1 MNSLTNEEWIAEFKR
16 YLERRFPGRS
26 TAVHYE
32 SDMKCFLLHYKG
44 PLLAVGRADID
55 AFVDEQ
61 RRQGLAA
68 ATVKRRAAALKN
80 FFDFVADETGDS
92 DRQRENP
99 VSLKRHGGRVPQQL
113 PRDLSDEEVE
123 RLLAVIHN
131 KRDQA
136 LVMLMLYGGLRVE
149 EVVNLTREGITA
161 PAEATLPARLRVLG
175 KGRKERIVYLK
186 PEAYQV
192 MDAYLQEHDVW
203 PPNQPLFTN
212 QKGHPLTIAG
222 VQWLMRGYA
231 QASGVVVTCHRLR
244 HTCARWLAEGEMP
257 LLSLARFL
265 GHSSLSSTQR
275 YIDGANPQVRRHYD
289 QAMKPSQPLLANQPA
304 LLTGASQQPP
314 PSPSTTPTVIRA
326 EPTLFEAPDWLAA
339 WPTWLQE
346 SCLAWINQRWFQ
358 WKPSRRQHHARVS
371 LNHLRTFW
379 RWQMAHRSLAGWHQ
393 LTAADIAAF
402 IAAEL
407 GRGIAPSTVASVM
420 DQVYALLNDLL
431 DRQQL
436 STLPPR
442 PVINL
447 PDPLP
452 RHLQPTELL
461 SLESY
466 LHQHAGDTDQLPWLT
481 AALYYV
487 LAHGGLRIGELL
499 DLQVRDLDLTGGRLT
514 IRQGKGRRD
523 RLVYLTQTAIRALSA
538 YLQTVPHAPDDLLF
552 SYNQAPLT
560 YHRAYL
566 CLRQLGQAAGVP
578 NLYPMRLRHTY
589 ATTLLN
595 NGMTLDAL
603 RQLMGHNHLNTTL
616 IYARLADTTV
626 ENQYQAAMAN
636 VTNR

>member
-1 MNSLTNEEWIAEFKR
+1 MNSLTNEEWIAKFKR

-26 TAVHYE
+26 TAAHYE

-44 PLLAVGRADID
+44 PLLAVSRADVD
-55 AFVDEQ
+55 AFVDGQ

-68 ATVKRRAAALKN
+68 ATVKRRAATLKS
-80 FFDFVADETGDS
+80 FFDFVAAETGD
-92 DRQRENP
+92 RRRENP
-99 VSLKRHGGRVPQQL
+99 VSMKRHGGRVPQQL

-123 RLLAVIHN
+123 RLLAVIDD
-131 KRDQA
+131 KRDRA

-149 EVVNLTREGITA
+149 EVVNLRREEITV
-161 PAEATLPARLRVLG
+161 PVEAALPARLRVLG

-186 PEAYQV
+186 REAYEV
-192 MDAYLQEHDVW
+192 VDAYLQAQGVW
-203 PPNQPLFTN
+203 QPNQPLFTS
-212 QKGHPLTIAG
+212 QKGQPLTIAG

-231 QASGVVVTCHRLR
+231 QASGVAVTCHRLR

-289 QAMKPSQPLLANQPA
+289 QAMKPIQRPAASQPA
-304 LLTGASQQPP
+304 LPAAASPRP
-314 PSPSTTPTVIRA
+314 LPAPSTVPTVIRA
-326 EPTLFEAPDWLAA
+326 EPALFQAPEWIAA
-339 WPTWLQE
+339 WPTWLRD

-358 WKPSRRQHHARVS
+358 WKPSRRQHHACVS
-371 LNHLRTFW
+371 LNHLRAFW
-379 RWQMAHRSLAGWHQ
+379 RWQMAQHPLAGWHQ
-393 LTAADIAAF
+393 LTTADVAAF

-407 GRGIAPSTVASVM
+407 GRGIAPRTISAVL
-420 DQVYALLNDLL
+420 DPVYAVLNDLL
-431 DRQQL
+431 DKQQL
-436 STLPPR
+436 SAIPAR
-442 PVINL
+442 PLINL

-452 RHLQPTELL
+452 RHLQPAELIA
-461 SLESY
+461 LESY
-466 LHQHAGDTDQLPWLT
+466 LRQHAGDTNRLPWLT

-499 DLQVRDLDLTGGRLT
+499 DLQVRDLDLTSGRLT

-523 RLVYLTQTAIRALSA
+523 RVVYLTDTAIRALAA

-552 SYNQAPLT
+552 SCNQAPLS
-560 YHRAYL
+560 YHQAYDR
-566 CLRQLGQAAGVP
+566 LRQLGEAAGVP
-578 NLYPMRLRHTY
+578 DLYPMRLRHTY

-595 NGMTLDAL
+595 NGMTIDAL

>member
-1 MNSLTNEEWIAEFKR
+1 MNSLTNEEWIAKFKR

-44 PLLAVGRADID
+44 PLLAVGRADVD

-68 ATVKRRAAALKN
+68 ATVKRRTAALKS
-80 FFDFVADETGDS
+80 FFDFAADETGD
-92 DRQRENP
+92 RRRENP
-99 VSLKRHGGRVPQQL
+99 VSMKRHGGRVPQQL

-123 RLLAVIHN
+123 RLLAVIDD
-131 KRDQA
+131 KRDRA

-149 EVVNLTREGITA
+149 EVVNLTREAITV
-161 PAEATLPARLRVLG
+161 PAEAALPVRLRVLG

-186 PEAYQV
+186 WEAYEVVDAHLQGQV
-192 MDAYLQEHDVW
+192 IWQ
-203 PPNQPLFTN
+203 PNQPLFTN

-231 QASGVVVTCHRLR
+231 QASGVAVTCHRLR

-289 QAMKPSQPLLANQPA
+289 QAMKPIQPPAPNQPVLPGTESPRLSPA
-304 LLTGASQQPP
+304 
-314 PSPSTTPTVIRA
+314 PSTMPTVIRP
-326 EPTLFEAPDWLAA
+326 EPVLFQAPEWTAAWPDWLRD
-339 WPTWLQE
+339 

-358 WKPSRRQHHARVS
+358 WKPSRRRHHASVS
-371 LNHLRTFW
+371 LNQLRAFW
-379 RWQMAHRSLAGWHQ
+379 RWQMAQHPLAGWHQ
-393 LTAADIAAF
+393 LTTADVAAF

-407 GRGIAPSTVASVM
+407 GRGITPRTVSAVL
-420 DQVYALLNDLL
+420 DHVYAVLNDLL
-431 DRQQL
+431 DKQQL
-436 STLPPR
+436 SAIPVR

-452 RHLQPTELL
+452 RHLQPAELIT
-461 SLESY
+461 LESY
-466 LHQHAGDTDQLPWLT
+466 LRQHAGDTNRLPWLT

-499 DLQVRDLDLTGGRLT
+499 DLQVRDLDLASYRLT

-523 RLVYLTQTAIRALSA
+523 RVVYLTDTAIRALVA

-552 SYNQAPLT
+552 SCNQAPLS
-560 YHRAYL
+560 YHQAYN
-566 CLRQLGQAAGVP
+566 CLRQLGEAAGVP
-578 NLYPMRLRHTY
+578 DLYPMRLRHTY

-595 NGMTLDAL
+595 NGMTIDAL

-626 ENQYQAAMAN
+626 ENQYQVAMAN